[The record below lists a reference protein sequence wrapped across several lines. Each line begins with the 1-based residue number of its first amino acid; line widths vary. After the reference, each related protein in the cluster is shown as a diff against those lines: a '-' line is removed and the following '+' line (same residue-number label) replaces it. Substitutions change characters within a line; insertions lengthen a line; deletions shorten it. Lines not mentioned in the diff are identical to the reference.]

1 MYKKVLEALG
11 AMKRKTVI
19 YNMFNT
25 VLAQSDDKKL
35 RELTKAA
42 IDGLMSSG
50 TKTEI
55 TPFKDF
61 NSVDTHNLH
70 RYCLQKAYSSTDEKY
85 EKPWSE
91 SNCF

>member
-1 MYKKVLEALG
+1 
-11 AMKRKTVI
+11 
-19 YNMFNT
+19 MFNT

-55 TPFKDF
+55 TPFKNF

-85 EKPWSE
+85 KNPGLRAIA
-91 SNCF
+91 SNICTDLWPSYH